1 MKKESANDTSNR
13 PRRLRTLERL
23 LWDFGGQTYMGCQV
37 SQYPI
42 DLILWERFL
51 NDTPDIRF
59 IIELGIGNGG
69 MALFL
74 ALQAYQRGMEFR
86 SFDHVPPTNLET
98 PLARLLELESKFI
111 LGDLLG
117 EASPALLKVLN
128 DMPRPTLIFCD
139 NGRES
144 KDKEFET
151 YVPYLQDGDYVA
163 VHDWHTS
170 IKASTL
176 AKFDELVPM
185 QFDLWGRADSITRF
199 MRITK

>member
-1 MKKESANDTSNR
+1 MKKGSANDTSNR

-23 LWDFGGQTYMGCQV
+23 LWNFGGQTYMGCQAA
-37 SQYPI
+37 QYPI
-42 DLILWERFL
+42 DFILWERFL

-59 IIELGIGNGG
+59 IIELGTGNGG

-74 ALQAYQRGMEFR
+74 ALQAHQRGMGFR
-86 SFDHVPPTNLET
+86 TFDHKHPTNLET
-98 PLARLLELESKFI
+98 PLARLLGLESKFI

-117 EASPALLKVLN
+117 EASPALIKVLN
-128 DMPRPTLIFCD
+128 DMPRPTLLFCD
-139 NGRES
+139 NGRWG

-151 YVPYLQDGDYVA
+151 YVPHLQDGDYVA

-170 IKASTL
+170 IEASTL

-185 QFDLWGRADSITRF
+185 QFDVWERADSITRF